1 LFSPGDVV
9 VVDFPGVT
17 GVKRRPAVVLSSA
30 LYHAHRPD
38 IVVGLITSQ
47 TAAAL
52 APTDYA
58 LQDGA
63 EAGLRLPSAFRS
75 FLATLPPAANPVL
88 AGRLSERDW
97 REVQTRLALA
107 LTVPA
112 ANVSSG
118 QSR

>member
-1 LFSPGDVV
+1 MFDPGDVV

-17 GVKRRPAVVLSSA
+17 GVKRLPAVVLSST

-52 APTDYA
+52 APTDYV
-58 LQDGA
+58 LQDGD

-75 FLATLPPAANPVL
+75 FLATLSPAAHPVL

-97 REVQTRLALA
+97 QEVQKRPTLALA
-107 LTVPA
+107 VPA
-112 ANVSSG
+112 ANG
-118 QSR
+118 APG